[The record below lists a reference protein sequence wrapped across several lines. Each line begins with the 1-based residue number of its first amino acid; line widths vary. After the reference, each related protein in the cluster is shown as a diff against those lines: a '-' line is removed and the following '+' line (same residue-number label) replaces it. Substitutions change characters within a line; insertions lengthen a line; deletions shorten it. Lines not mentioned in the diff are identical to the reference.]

1 MKNAKRVMS
10 VLLVAVVLLS
20 TLAAC
25 GLFGGSPEKK
35 IIGTWR
41 DSTGMSGF
49 EFKEGGACVITPLE
63 VSIIDTSYNGTYTVE
78 KAEDDNY
85 YVTITYTVLYASRT
99 ERYMFSVQDSS
110 LTLTKV
116 NDDGTFGSPIVYMAY
131 ETAVTTAAPTAA
143 Q

>member
-20 TLAAC
+20 TFAAC
-25 GLFGGSPEKK
+25 GLLGGSPEKK
-35 IIGTWR
+35 IIGAWR

-49 EFKEGGACVITPLE
+49 EFKEDGICVITPMKAGF
-63 VSIIDTSYNGTYTVE
+63 IDTSYNGTYTVA

-85 YVTITYTVLYASRT
+85 YVTITYTMLYASVT
-99 ERYMFSVQDSS
+99 DRYMFSVQDSS

-116 NDDGTFGSPIVYMAY
+116 KDDGTFASPIVYMAY
-131 ETAVTTAAPTAA
+131 TPEASTAAPTAA